1 MNKKRILFLS
11 RWFPFPAD
19 NGSKLRLYNLL
30 GGLSKHYDVTLLSFT
45 DRESGSMQRNFTHP
59 YCEEIRTVHWR
70 GFQPGSTRAIAG
82 YLNYKPR
89 SIIDTYS
96 ADMAKLIKETLQNG
110 RFDLV
115 IASQVD
121 MAAYKDHFAG
131 YSALFDEVEI
141 GAFHQQ
147 VAQAALPTGRAR
159 AALRWWK
166 YQKYIASLV
175 RGFHYCTVVSE
186 PERMLL
192 VKAGVPAE
200 KIQLL
205 PNSVDLKAYRG
216 IGGEPE
222 RNTLIFPGSIRFYAN
237 HDAVAWFLKDIF
249 PLIRNEAPEVQL
261 KITGDQGD
269 ISFPHQP
276 GVHFTGFLE
285 DVKPAIASS
294 WISLA
299 PIRMGG
305 GTRLKILESMS
316 LGTPVVSTSK
326 GAEGLAVIHNEHLL
340 LADTPQEFAGQV
352 IRLLFDAQLRHALG
366 ENGKRLV
373 SEQYDWAKTLDRF
386 LNLVNLTINNVKTGQ
401 MATMPL

>member
-1 MNKKRILFLS
+1 MSRKRVLFLS

-19 NGSKLRLYNLL
+19 NGSKLRVLNLL
-30 GGLSKHYDVTLLSFT
+30 GGLTRDYDVTLLSFAEGEP
-45 DRESGSMQRNFTHP
+45 ESPNSNSTHA
-59 YCEEIRTVHWR
+59 YCKEVRTVQWR
-70 GFQPGSTRAIAG
+70 GFQPGSPRAIVG
-82 YLNYKPR
+82 YLSLKPR

-96 ADMAKLIKETLQNG
+96 DEMAKLIEETLQKN

-115 IASQVD
+115 VASQVD
-121 MAAYKDHFAG
+121 MAAYVDHFVG
-131 YSALFDEVEI
+131 YPAIFDEVEI

-147 VAQAALPTGRAR
+147 LSQAVLPTVRAR
-159 AALRWWK
+159 ATLRWWK

-175 RGFHYCTVVSE
+175 SGFNYCTVVSE

-200 KIQLL
+200 KIHLI
-205 PNSVDLKAYRG
+205 PNSIDLKVYRD
-216 IGGEPE
+216 ITADPK

-237 HDAVAWFLKDIF
+237 HDAVTWFLKDIF
-249 PLIRNEAPEVQL
+249 PLIQLEVPEVQL
-261 KITGDQGD
+261 IVTGDQGD
-269 ISFPHQP
+269 ISIPRQP
-276 GVHFTGFLE
+276 GVHFSGFLE

-316 LGTPVVSTSK
+316 LGTPVVSTRK
-326 GAEGLAVIHNEHLL
+326 GAEGLAVVHNEHLL
-340 LADTPQEFAGQV
+340 LADSPQEFARQV
-352 IRLLFDAQLRHALG
+352 IRLLSDAQLRQTLG

-373 SEQYDWAKTLDRF
+373 AEKYDWDKTVDRF
-386 LNLVNLTINNVKTGQ
+386 LHLITQTINNVKTSKL
-401 MATMPL
+401 ATKHL